1 VDGPTLTLFL
11 VQISLVLAFPLF
23 VAILLKK
30 LSLSPL
36 VVELLCG
43 VVLGPSVFGVLA
55 PQLYQGVFPTMGRAT
70 QAREAVTEIGLLIF
84 VFLAGLEVQ
93 TGHLRKQGKA
103 VIWTSALGIVIPF
116 GLGMWAV
123 LLWPGLWR
131 AKSQHSLI
139 LLALFIATSLSISAL
154 PVIARI
160 LVDLNLI
167 KTELGFIIMTTA
179 TVNDL
184 IGWGLFAVILSN
196 FGGEGHSGRNLWASL
211 VVVLLVFGLILSLS
225 NKRIQRAVAWLNL
238 PKETLQLK
246 LTFLVVTT
254 AAIIAQVTGTH
265 ATLYFVSIGL
275 RANFVA
281 SFDIV
286 LVLVVLLLACAGK
299 IGGVYLGGV
308 LGGKTPRESLVVA
321 FGLNARGAV
330 GIVLTTVALEYK
342 LIDQRVFVALIIMA
356 LATSV
361 LSAMG
366 IKHVLGKTTA
376 GPAEKPELLPSLRP
390 RGLISGFIP
399 ANTGS

>member
-1 VDGPTLTLFL
+1 MDGPTLTLFL